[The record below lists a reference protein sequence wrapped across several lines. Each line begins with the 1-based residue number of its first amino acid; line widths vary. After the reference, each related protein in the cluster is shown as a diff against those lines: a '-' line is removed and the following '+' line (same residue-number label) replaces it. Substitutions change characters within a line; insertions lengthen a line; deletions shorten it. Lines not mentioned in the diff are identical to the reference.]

1 MILSIYHIGFITGD
15 TNMSLNVT
23 NLSVNYYEDITK
35 VTVEIYEM
43 MGTMEKFKDKLIL
56 TLPGRIQSIDDD
68 LVQKIDEELEKNNY
82 NYLTVTE

>member
-1 MILSIYHIGFITGD
+1 
-15 TNMSLNVT
+15 MSLNIT
-23 NLSVNYYEDITK
+23 NLSVNYYEDVTK

-43 MGTMEKFKDKLIL
+43 IGTIERLKDKLIL
-56 TLPGRIQSIDDD
+56 TLPGRIQGIDDD

>member
-1 MILSIYHIGFITGD
+1 
-15 TNMSLNVT
+15 MSLNVT

-43 MGTMEKFKDKLIL
+43 MGTREKFKDKLIL